1 MCEGL
6 SVLLP
11 VLCYLKDMLDTAMA
25 GILSNLGLR
34 LELQHT
40 KGIKRAVEA
49 GLGVACLSKLTLH
62 DAFQRE
68 SLVPLVAPQRDWTRK
83 FYFIVHRQKFL
94 SSGIRSWMEHCR
106 SDQQS

>member
-1 MCEGL
+1 
-6 SVLLP
+6 
-11 VLCYLKDMLDTAMA
+11 MLDTAMA